1 MEGTRSM
8 PATTN
13 KQQLVNQVFN
23 ILKKRYDVP
32 AEPEKRPILE
42 HLLYAVVR
50 EGSNRDTADKAFRRL
65 QERFFDWN
73 ELRVSSMHEVEDVLE
88 GLPNRGEKARRLTG
102 ILQEWFELTYSFD
115 MEDLAKKGLKEA
127 AKKLSRIGEVN
138 DYAVAWVMQH
148 GLGGHAIPLDRPSI
162 VALRRLGIL
171 EPGNDDPESLRGT
184 VEHYVPKAR
193 GPQFVEYI
201 SLLARDLCFP
211 DAQPNCPACPL
222 HSDCPTG
229 IENLRAAAEPK
240 PRKSR

>member
-1 MEGTRSM
+1 M

-13 KQQLVNQVFN
+13 KQQLLNQAFN

-32 AEPEKRPILE
+32 AEIEERPILE
-42 HLLYAVVR
+42 HLIYAVIR
-50 EGSNRDTADKAFRRL
+50 EGSNCEAANKVFRHLR
-65 QERFFDWN
+65 ERFFDWN
-73 ELRVSSMHEVEDVLE
+73 ELRVSSVHEVEEALA
-88 GLPNRGEKARRLTG
+88 GLPERGDKSRRLIG

-115 MEDLAKKGLKEA
+115 MQDLAKKGLKEA
-127 AKKLSRIGEVN
+127 AKKLWRLNEVT

-162 VALRRLGIL
+162 IALKRLGIL
-171 EPGNDDPESLRGT
+171 EGDAEGAEPLRGT

-201 SLLARDLCFP
+201 SFLARDLCFP
-211 DAQPNCPACPL
+211 DARPNCAACPL
-222 HSDCPTG
+222 HGDCPTG
-229 IENLRAAAEPK
+229 IENLRNAPEPK